1 MSRNQRKSG
10 IKLIINNRI
19 TGRRKRMSIRKKL
32 AQSSLKS
39 FCNQTMICKM
49 PCRNKKPFKI
59 LTRDAKV
66 ICPYSFELKNIIIT
80 EQLELFSD
88 TDD

>member
-1 MSRNQRKSG
+1 MNKSRGKSG
-10 IKLIINNRI
+10 KELIINNRV
-19 TGRRKRMSIRKKL
+19 TDGKRRMSIRKKL
-32 AQSSLKS
+32 AQSSLEG
-39 FCNQTMICKM
+39 FCNQAMTCNR

>member
-1 MSRNQRKSG
+1 MNRSRGKSG
-10 IKLIINNRI
+10 RELIINNRV
-19 TGRRKRMSIRKKL
+19 TGSRKRMSIRKKL
-32 AQSSLKS
+32 AQSFLEG
-39 FCNQTMICKM
+39 FCNQAMICKR

-66 ICPYSFELKNIIIT
+66 ICPYNFELKNIIIT

-88 TDD
+88 TDE